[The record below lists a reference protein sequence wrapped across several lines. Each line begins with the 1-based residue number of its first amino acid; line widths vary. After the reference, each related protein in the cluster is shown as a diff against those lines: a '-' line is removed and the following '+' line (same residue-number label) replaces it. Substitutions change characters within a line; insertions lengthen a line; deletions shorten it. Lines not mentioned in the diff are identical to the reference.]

1 MNVEGQKDTVWRGL
15 AFGVIVPVL
24 VYAFLLTLYTIL
36 DAMGIFSDV
45 GFAEDFRVRTL
56 ILFSI
61 CSNLILMQR
70 FRKSYRNET
79 IRGILIASMILVL
92 IWFLLFGVKIIQF

>member
-1 MNVEGQKDTVWRGL
+1 MKVEGQKDTVWRGF
-15 AFGVIVPVL
+15 AFGLIVPVL
-24 VYAFLLTLYTIL
+24 VYALLLTLYTIL

-61 CSNLILMQR
+61 CSNLVLMQR
-70 FRKSYRNET
+70 FRRSYRNET

-92 IWFLLFGVKIIQF
+92 VWFLIFGMKIIQF